1 MKVIIVAAGIGSRL
15 GELTKNLP
23 KPLIDVNGKS
33 ILQRQIE
40 IFKKFDIHDIIIIHG
55 SHKNKFNF
63 KNVTYIEDTDV
74 LNHDLLGSLM
84 TAKKEMNDNLII
96 SYGDIIF
103 DENIFSQIISS
114 HNDSN
119 LAIDYDW
126 EKHYHNKSPDL
137 LNKVSVATL
146 NNDFVTNIGYYENF
160 KNIKNLIFG
169 EFIGLMKISKST
181 AIQLIK
187 QYDDLQ
193 KNHQGNFHDSPSLH
207 FGIITDMINELIKN
221 GIKFSSTKI
230 SGKWCEIDTPEDLEL
245 AKKLFKN

>member
-23 KPLIDVNGKS
+23 KPVIDVNGKS

-40 IFKKFDIHDIIIIHG
+40 IFEKFDIHDIIIIHG

-103 DENIFSQIISS
+103 DE
-114 HNDSN
+114 N

-181 AIQLIK
+181 AIQLIN

-221 GIKFSSTKI
+221 GIKFSSTQI
-230 SGKWCEIDTPEDLEL
+230 SGKWCDTPEDLEL